1 MELLTGLSLAAGLLS
16 SSIGQDQPA
25 DQALNE
31 KQKTNV
37 ILIMAD
43 DMGYETLGVNGGLS
57 YDTPNLDRMAEQGKR
72 FTNCYSQPL
81 STPSRVKIM
90 TGLYNFRN
98 YDDFGYLNPKE
109 KTFGNMMKQ
118 AGYATCIIGK
128 WQLNGVKEHPGWENL
143 DRPKHF
149 GFEEYCLWQLVE
161 RHKRY
166 ANPYIVE
173 NGDKIEDLEDAYG
186 PDVFCDYALDYMER
200 KKDEPFFLYYPM
212 VLPHSPFVPTPDSEE
227 WEDRENRYNGAKHF
241 FKDMVEYTDKIVGRI
256 VKRAEELGI
265 AERTLIIF
273 TGDNGTNRGI
283 VSKTRAGD
291 YTGGK
296 AKTIDA
302 GTHVPLVAHWSGQI
316 QPGSVYDGM
325 IGFSDFYATFADIAG
340 VNANSDGTSFLS
352 LLKGEPYQGKESV
365 LVHYDPRIRPSTNEW
380 RDRFARTRKYKLYQD
395 GRFYHVPTDKLE
407 EDPLPMEYTDWE
419 VIQIKRKLQRMLDQA
434 PEWVEDDQ

>member
-1 MELLTGLSLAAGLLS
+1 MEILTGLSLAAGLLS
-16 SSIGQDQPA
+16 SSLGQDQPA
-25 DQALNE
+25 DQALSK

-57 YDTPNLDRMAEQGKR
+57 YDTPNLDQMAEQGKR
-72 FTNCYSQPL
+72 FTHCYSQPL

-90 TGLYNFRN
+90 TGLYNYRN
-98 YDDFGYLNPKE
+98 YDDFGYLNPDE
-109 KTFGNMMKQ
+109 TTFGNMMKQ

-128 WQLNGVKEHPGWENL
+128 WQLNGVREHPGWESL

-173 NGDKIEDLEDAYG
+173 NGEKIEGLEDAYG
-186 PDVFCDYALDYMER
+186 PDVFCDYALDYMKR

-212 VLPHSPFVPTPDSEE
+212 VLPHSPFVPTPDSKE
-227 WEDRENRYNGAKHF
+227 WADKENRYSGAKHF

-256 VKRAEELGI
+256 VRRAEELGI

-302 GTHVPLVAHWSGQI
+302 GTHVPLVAYWSGQI
-316 QPGSVYDGM
+316 EPGSVYDGM
-325 IGFSDFYATFADIAG
+325 IGFSDFYATFADLAG
-340 VNANSDGTSFLS
+340 VHARSDGKSFLS
-352 LLKGEPYQGKESV
+352 LLKDKPYQGKESV

-380 RDRFARTRKYKLYQD
+380 RDRFARTRQYKLYQD
-395 GRFYHVPTDKLE
+395 GRFYHIPTDKLE
-407 EDPLPMEYTDWE
+407 EDPLPMEHTDWE
-419 VIQIKRKLQRMLDQA
+419 VIQVKKKLQRMLDQA
-434 PEWVEDDQ
+434 PEWVEGDQ